1 MRGLKKPRLE
11 GKRAFVDKKAE
22 VKKRPTEWSAISR
35 KYRCMRCGRRSPD
48 MRITGRL
55 WKSQMDV
62 AEVRAESKE
71 GRQKY
76 ALGRSWFGSKS

>member
-11 GKRAFVDKKAE
+11 GKRPFVDKKAE

-35 KYRCMRCGRRSPD
+35 KCRCMRCARRSPN

-55 WKSQMDV
+55 WSQMDE
-62 AEVRAESKE
+62 AAVRAESKE
-71 GRQKY
+71 GGQTY
-76 ALGRSWFGSKS
+76 SLGRSWFGSKS